1 MIELQAGG
9 GGGEGRD
16 EVWDRDTM
24 FSQLAKR
31 LPRVVVS
38 GYLQYFSHSKY
49 FYTFYKQEANWQ
61 RKSEMLKKIETNDI
75 MHLCLSYIS
84 YLSFGTEIAG
94 ETVLDLNQQQ
104 CARSIYRLHRFCRVR
119 IT

>member
-1 MIELQAGG
+1 
-9 GGGEGRD
+9 
-16 EVWDRDTM
+16 
-24 FSQLAKR
+24 
-31 LPRVVVS
+31 
-38 GYLQYFSHSKY
+38 
-49 FYTFYKQEANWQ
+49 
-61 RKSEMLKKIETNDI
+61 MLTKKIKIEKNNI
-75 MHLCLSYIS
+75 MHLCFSCIS